1 MAPERKE
8 ETVSTKPLYIEV
20 RAAQIQDEVS
30 EGDTWDQIQ
39 GLIFHD
45 VSPQITVTIAGV
57 PRPLLEWQE
66 LAGKDG
72 PGTA

>member
-8 ETVSTKPLYIEV
+8 QALSTKPIYIEV
-20 RAAQIQDEVS
+20 RAAKIDDQVS
-30 EGDTWDQIQ
+30 EGDTWEQIQ

-66 LAGKDG
+66 LAGKDES
-72 PGTA
+72 

>member
-8 ETVSTKPLYIEV
+8 QALSTKPIHIEV
-20 RAAQIQDEVS
+20 RAAKIDDKVS
-30 EGDTWDQIQ
+30 EGDTWEQIQ

-66 LAGKDG
+66 LDGKDES
-72 PGTA
+72 

>member
-8 ETVSTKPLYIEV
+8 QALSTKPLYIEV
-20 RAAQIQDEVS
+20 RAAKIDDEVS
-30 EGDTWDQIQ
+30 EGDTWEQIQ

-66 LAGKDG
+66 LAGKDES
-72 PGTA
+72 